1 VKNPPPG
8 YHSVSPYL
16 VTEELEAL
24 VGFVCDVFEGNDRHR
39 ATGAAGRTHVE
50 VEVGDSLVMIGA
62 AGSAEGVRTA
72 MLHVYIDDSAAAYE
86 RALEAGA
93 TSVMDAHE
101 TPFGDRRYAIDDP
114 WGNQWWISTRVRSAS
129 PA

>member
-1 VKNPPPG
+1 MNNPPPG

-16 VTEELEAL
+16 VTEDIEGL
-24 VGFVCDVFEGNDRHR
+24 VAFVCDAFEGTDRHR

-72 MLHVYIDDSAAAYE
+72 MLHVYVNDSRAAYE
-86 RALEAGA
+86 RAVAAGA
-93 TSVMDAHE
+93 TPVMDEHE
-101 TPFGDRRYAIDDP
+101 TDFGDVRFAVDDR
-114 WGNQWWISTRVRSAS
+114 WGNQWWISTRVR
-129 PA
+129 

>member
-1 VKNPPPG
+1 MTNPPPG

-16 VTEELEAL
+16 VTDDLEGL
-24 VGFVCDVFEGNDRHR
+24 VSFVCDVFDGTDRHR

-62 AGSAEGVRTA
+62 AAPGSTWKA
-72 MLHVYIDDSAAAYE
+72 MLHVYIDDAGTAYR

-93 TSVMDAHE
+93 KSVMGEHE
-101 TPFGDRRYAIDDP
+101 TPFGDKRYAVDDP
-114 WGNQWWISTRVRSAS
+114 WGNQWWISTRQ
-129 PA
+129 